1 MKARGLELPTDRA
14 APEKKAKVTKPKAT
28 ATRRSPKKKDVSKV
42 ADEAVQASRA
52 TSEATT
58 IRLEVESNDGEAD
71 ENIEAEDD
79 DEV

>member
-1 MKARGLELPTDRA
+1 MKARGLELPNDRA

-28 ATRRSPKKKDVSKV
+28 ATKRSPKKVVSKV
-42 ADEAVQASRA
+42 ADEAIQASRA

-58 IRLEVESNDGEAD
+58 IRLEKESNDGEAD
-71 ENIEAEDD
+71 ENVEAEED